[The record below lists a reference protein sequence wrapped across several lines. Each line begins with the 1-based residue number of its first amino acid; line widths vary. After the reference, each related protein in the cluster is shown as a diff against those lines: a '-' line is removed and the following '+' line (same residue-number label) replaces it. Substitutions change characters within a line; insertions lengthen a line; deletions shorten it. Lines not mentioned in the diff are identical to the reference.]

1 MWYNDRCC
9 GFMLCLQWCWGD
21 AIMRLWFDELRV
33 RKEELAK
40 IQHATNYCDLLSIA
54 HTCFMNANYGSAFQ
68 NEIGHYSKVTEY
80 YAEVNDVT
88 KFDYFK
94 YHLEQI
100 IKGNKFLQLIMH
112 YIK

>member
-1 MWYNDRCC
+1 
-9 GFMLCLQWCWGD
+9 
-21 AIMRLWFDELRV
+21 MRLWFDELRV
-33 RKEELAK
+33 RKQELTK
-40 IQHATNYCDLLSIA
+40 VQHATNYCDLLLIA

-94 YHLEQI
+94 CHLEQI
-100 IKGNKFLQLIMH
+100 IKGNKFLQFNIVH
-112 YIK
+112 VK